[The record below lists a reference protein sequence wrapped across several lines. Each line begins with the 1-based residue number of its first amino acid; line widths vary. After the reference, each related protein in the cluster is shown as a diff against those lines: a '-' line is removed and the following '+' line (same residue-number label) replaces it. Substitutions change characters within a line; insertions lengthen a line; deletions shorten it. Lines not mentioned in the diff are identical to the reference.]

1 MPKLEVT
8 LNLKTLP
15 EDKSM
20 EMTIEKSVERESL
33 YGIGDVSKICSVPT
47 HTIRFWEKEFGSFL
61 SPTRTIGKQRRYTDS
76 DIRQIMKIK
85 QLLWTDRF
93 SIQGARRM
101 LGTARILT
109 FSPSQ
114 DTVRI
119 PDTNELALSIAH
131 FIQDQLTK
139 TQTA

>member
-1 MPKLEVT
+1 
-8 LNLKTLP
+8 
-15 EDKSM
+15 M
-20 EMTIEKSVERESL
+20 EMTIAKSQDSETL

-61 SPTRTIGKQRRYTDS
+61 SPVRTTGKQRRYTDS

-85 QLLWTDRF
+85 ALLWTDRF

-101 LGTARILT
+101 LSTTRILA
-109 FSPSQ
+109 FSPSAPAAQ
-114 DTVRI
+114 DTAIV
-119 PDTNELALSIAH
+119 PDTHEFALSIAR

-139 TQTA
+139 TRTA